1 MTYIPGNVPH
11 DDIMTSRTSPYRCRK
26 HRWLDGATLEVA
38 RNRLE
43 RVLCYLSLFYQSP
56 SLVFGTIEAGLD
68 VGWKVG
74 LLWNCVIIMEG

>member
-1 MTYIPGNVPH
+1 
-11 DDIMTSRTSPYRCRK
+11 MTSRTSPYRCRK

-43 RVLCYLSLFYQSP
+43 RVLCYYRCSIRVR

-74 LLWNCVIIMEG
+74 SLWNSVIIMEG